1 MTVINSRVPGSD
13 DASRMKILQ
22 SLIKFPMGSRVADR
36 WERYRW
42 NIFQTD
48 TDGLG
53 IFTRECQIWP
63 ARNSKGRRRCSQE
76 GDDNRLVEFHR

>member
-1 MTVINSRVPGSD
+1 
-13 DASRMKILQ
+13 MKILQ
-22 SLIKFPMGSRVADR
+22 SLIKFPMGSRVVDR
-36 WERYRW
+36 RERYRW

-63 ARNSKGRRRCSQE
+63 ARNSKGRTTMRAGKETIIGGSS
-76 GDDNRLVEFHR
+76 EFHR